1 MFRTENEP
9 LALLV
14 ELTPR
19 LAKKRFREEI
29 YKAWN
34 HLCGYCG
41 DTATSL
47 DHIVPKFKSGSSNW
61 YNLVPS
67 CQRCNNNKASQEMEE
82 WYRQQLFF
90 KEENLERIQNWMNNQ
105 TLFLL
110 QNELESLDK
119 IFRQSA

>member
-29 YKAWN
+29 YKAWD

-41 DTATSL
+41 DAATSL
-47 DHIVPKFKSGSSNW
+47 DHIIPKFKSGSSNW
-61 YNLVPS
+61 YNLVPA
-67 CQRCNNNKASQEMEE
+67 CQRCNNNKASHDMEE
-82 WYRQQLFF
+82 WYREQIYF
-90 KEENLERIQNWMNNQ
+90 EEERLENIKAWMQNQ
-105 TLFLL
+105 TVFLL
-110 QNELESLDK
+110 KNELESLDK
-119 IFRQSA
+119 MFRQPA